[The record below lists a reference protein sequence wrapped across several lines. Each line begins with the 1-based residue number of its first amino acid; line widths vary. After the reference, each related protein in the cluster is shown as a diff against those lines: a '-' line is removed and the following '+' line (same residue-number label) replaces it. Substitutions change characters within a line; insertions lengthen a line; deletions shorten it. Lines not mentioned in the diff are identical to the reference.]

1 MESENPIN
9 KNAATVEALK
19 KVETKTNNRF
29 VFLKKWNPYFFEFFM
44 LFLAVLAGFYME
56 NLREQRTEQI
66 RLKTYLKSML
76 IDIESNIT
84 SLDSAIHENS
94 SMITRYDTFAKQLL
108 SAGDTINRAEFAS
121 NMGVVWL
128 RGFINNNETFEQMK
142 SSGSLRYIEDFNLL
156 TAILDYERRTEFAQ
170 WRTSQFEQ
178 KYYTDIFLP
187 ALYQNYDLQC
197 MFYLDTAYT
206 NNIAFMQQLD
216 NHVDIITGADAKQF
230 RQNVGGALMLRL
242 ERLRVTITAYQ
253 IAKNK
258 SLQLK
263 QMIHAAID

>member
-1 MESENPIN
+1 MEPENALNQKSEPVERN
-9 KNAATVEALK
+9 KDAVK
-19 KVETKTNNRF
+19 KANGTFT
-29 VFLKKWNPYFFEFFM
+29 FLKKWNHYFFEFFM

-56 NLREQRTEQI
+56 NKREQHVEQV
-66 RLKTYLKSML
+66 RLKTYLQSML
-76 IDIESNIT
+76 IDIESNIKA
-84 SLDSAIHENS
+84 LDSAMHENS
-94 SMITRYDTFAKQLL
+94 RMIARYDVLAKQLL
-108 SAGDTINRAEFAS
+108 NNEDTINRAEFAG

-156 TAILDYERRTEFAQ
+156 TAILDYERSTEFAQ
-170 WRTSQFEQ
+170 WRTTQFEQ

-187 ALYQNYDLQC
+187 ALYQNYDLPC

-206 NNIAFMQQLD
+206 NNDAFMQQLD
-216 NHVDIITGADAKQF
+216 NHVDVITGTEARQF
-230 RQNVGGALMLRL
+230 RQNVGGAMMLRL

-253 IAKNK
+253 LAKNK

-263 QMIHAAID
+263 QLIHTAID

>member
-1 MESENPIN
+1 METENSLN
-9 KNAATVEALK
+9 KNSEAADKIK
-19 KVETKTNNRF
+19 KLQKKSNSTFTY
-29 VFLKKWNPYFFEFFM
+29 LKKWNHYFFEFFM

-56 NLREQRTEQI
+56 NKREQQVEQV
-66 RLKTYLKSML
+66 RLKTYLQSML
-76 IDIESNIT
+76 IDIESNIKA
-84 SLDSAIHENS
+84 LDSAMHENS
-94 SMITRYDTFAKQLL
+94 RMITRYDVLAKQLL
-108 SAGDTINRAEFAS
+108 NSEDTINRAEFAS

-156 TAILDYERRTEFAQ
+156 TAILDYERSTEFAQ
-170 WRTSQFEQ
+170 WRTTQFEQ

-187 ALYQNYDLQC
+187 ELYQNYDLPC

-206 NNIAFMQQLD
+206 NNNVFMQQLD
-216 NHVDIITGADAKQF
+216 NHIDVLTGADARQF

-253 IAKNK
+253 LAKNK

-263 QMIHAAID
+263 QLIHAAID